1 MQTETREL
9 YCYITGTEPFKSRY
23 ENLSTEMASV
33 TIAIRGLVKD
43 AIGQYGKDYGNG
55 NGFEIF
61 SDEDFKNCVNEIIND
76 IKEREGVYI
85 MDEYTREF
93 SLDCEDLMVIC
104 RAVYDHWID
113 GRDESEDEKYKKYPW
128 LEFETDME
136 DGYIQEYANRVLPNF
151 IKLYKEE
158 GNMSRIDNIVKFAQK
173 REEEKMTKEQELKQ
187 ELDGCKT
194 EIAKLKPRIDELISV
209 ANACIENGIDID
221 GYRRG
226 FGRSYDTWG
235 NGTFVTNSISHK
247 VGFVFTR
254 QNKIT
259 LMGINAGGACGRWDF
274 RTNGENTFSANEDDS
289 THTKEPLL
297 HHCKEFLEKFDEF
310 ETAFYNYIDKITQ
323 S

>member
-1 MQTETREL
+1 
-9 YCYITGTEPFKSRY
+9 
-23 ENLSTEMASV
+23 
-33 TIAIRGLVKD
+33 
-43 AIGQYGKDYGNG
+43 
-55 NGFEIF
+55 
-61 SDEDFKNCVNEIIND
+61 
-76 IKEREGVYI
+76 
-85 MDEYTREF
+85 
-93 SLDCEDLMVIC
+93 
-104 RAVYDHWID
+104 
-113 GRDESEDEKYKKYPW
+113 
-128 LEFETDME
+128 ME

-173 REEEKMTKEQELKQ
+173 REDEKIAKEQALKQ

-221 GYRRG
+221 SYRYSHSS
-226 FGRSYDTWG
+226 SYDTWEK
-235 NGTFVTNSISHK
+235 GTFVTNSISHR
-247 VGFVFTR
+247 VGFVNPR

-259 LMGINAGGACGRWDF
+259 QMGINAGGACGKWDF

-289 THTKEPLL
+289 TRTTEPLL

-310 ETAFYNYIDKITQ
+310 ETEFYNYVDKITQ